1 MKKPS
6 WDRLLVSIEDAEV
19 AQSQH
24 KTPCRDCP
32 WARKALSGWL
42 GNLSVTDWVGVAH
55 SDSYAGCHTL
65 LGAQC
70 AGLAIYRRNTCKR
83 VEAPLLVLPSDH
95 EMCFSN
101 QMEFTAHHKFGLPT
115 AVAGKE

>member
-1 MKKPS
+1 MKNPS
-6 WDRLLVSIEDAEV
+6 WDRLLVSSEDAE
-19 AQSQH
+19 AAKSQH

-32 WARKALSGWL
+32 WTRKALSGWL
-42 GNLSVTDWVGVAH
+42 GNLSVTDWVGIAH
-55 SDSYAGCHTL
+55 SNSHVECHTL

-101 QMEFTAHHKFGLPT
+101 QMEFTAHHKFGLT
-115 AVAGKE
+115 NVLVEKE